1 MVILMD
7 ESTWILWA
15 KSDAAGRPHSLIGHL
30 LDAAAVA
37 ELIWAEYLAP
47 QTRSLWDEASGGHGR
62 DLFVLACGLHDIGKA
77 SPAFQIKDPG
87 LWADVQAAGYGG
99 NPNALDRSTRTH
111 WRVGAVFLHSWL
123 LAKGA
128 RSLKWLAPVIEG
140 HHGRHED
147 PGAWLTSTRTGDG
160 DGRWGQAR
168 TDIADYVTDQFG
180 IDPGRMVGQPPTV
193 ATQLAF
199 AGHVVMADWIASS
212 HLFPGRGT
220 AHVTADEA
228 RKRAATAWR
237 RLGFAPG
244 WRPETLGV
252 ADPLHRFPRP
262 TPRPLQTLGLDVAR
276 SVPTPGLILIE
287 APMGEGKTEAGLA
300 MAEILAARFG
310 CRGLVFAMPTQGTTD
325 AMYERV
331 VPWAATIDP
340 TVPVSLLHGKAMMNE
355 DWRRLREQAPAPS
368 PEELDEYGMAPR
380 YDDEGRPG
388 RYEPVAPEWVEGRHR
403 GLLAH
408 LIVATVDQVL
418 YAATRTKFVSVRH
431 AGLAGKVLIIDE
443 VHAYDVYMSVFLH
456 DLLTWCAGASVPV
469 VLMSATLPPAL
480 RDGLIAAYR
489 RGLPGA
495 PTRRGG
501 PDDETA
507 PAPSGYPIITTVT
520 PEGVSAVTTK
530 PHRADLMVD
539 VEQSGTDPDDLDAI
553 AALVEAESSGGG
565 CILVILDTVS
575 RAQDVFERLRGHGVP
590 ARLLHGRLTTASRA
604 ERTKELVDLLGD
616 RRTRE
621 SGRPERLVVVA
632 TQIAEQSFDVDAD
645 LLVTDLAPTDLLLQR
660 IGRLHRHDRPATDRP
675 AALRNP
681 RVVVVGQWGPD
692 RIPPIGKGLN
702 HVYGDSA
709 LLRAAGLIGAGVSW
723 PIPSAVPDLVAQ
735 AYGEQLEVPEAW
747 ASEVASARESEAA
760 EERNREG
767 KAATFHLTGTGFP
780 RADLASLH
788 ATSAAGTPDE
798 ARTVRDGDPTTEVAL
813 VVQTERG
820 YRTLGGTPLGPN
832 GEACSTLDVAREVWG
847 DTVRVHDEP
856 WVATLGPLPAWE
868 GVAKIGR
875 LPAVVLHEAL
885 SWEGAGASLRYDR
898 ELGLLIV
905 RHRGG
910 R

>member
-1 MVILMD
+1 MD
-7 ESTWILWA
+7 ESRWILWA
-15 KSDAAGRPHSLIGHL
+15 KSDAAGRPHSLLGHL
-30 LDAAAVA
+30 LDTGAVA
-37 ELIWAEYLAP
+37 ELIWDEYLAQ
-47 QTRSLWDEASGGHGR
+47 QTQVLWNEASDGHGR
-62 DLFVLACGLHDIGKA
+62 DLFVLTCALHDIGKA
-77 SPAFQIKDPG
+77 SPAFQVKDDD
-87 LWADVQAAGYGG
+87 LWADVQAAGYDGK
-99 NPNALDRSTRTH
+99 PNAFDRSNRTH
-111 WRVGAVFLHSWL
+111 WRVGAVFLNSWL
-123 LAKGA
+123 VARGA
-128 RSLKWLAPVIEG
+128 RSLKWIVSVIEG
-140 HHGRHED
+140 HHGRHEA
-147 PGAWLTSTRTGDG
+147 PHSWLTSSRTGDG
-160 DGRWGQAR
+160 DGQWEQAR
-168 TDIADYVTDQFG
+168 TDIAGYIADQFG
-180 IDPGRMVGQPPTV
+180 IDPGRMVGPTPTM

-220 AHVTADEA
+220 VPVGAGEA
-228 RKRAATAWR
+228 RERAATAWH

-244 WRPETLGV
+244 WRPEALALV
-252 ADPLHRFPRP
+252 DPLGRFSRP
-262 TPRPLQTLGLDVAR
+262 TSRPLQTLGLDVAR
-276 SVPTPGLILIE
+276 SVPAPGLILVE

-300 MAEILAARFG
+300 MAEVLAARFG

-325 AMYERV
+325 AMYERILR
-331 VPWAATIDP
+331 WAADVDAS
-340 TVPVSLLHGKAMMNE
+340 VPVSLLHGKAMLNE
-355 DWRRLREQAPAPS
+355 DWRRRRDQAPATS
-368 PEELDEYGMAPR
+368 SDEVDEYGMAPR

-480 RDGLIAAYR
+480 RDRLIAAYR
-489 RGLPGA
+489 RGLQGA
-495 PTRRGG
+495 PTRREG
-501 PDDETA
+501 PDHEPA
-507 PAPSGYPIITTVT
+507 PTPSGYPIITIAT
-520 PEGVSAVTTK
+520 PEGVSAVTTQ

-539 VEQSGTDPDDLDAI
+539 VEQSGTDPDDLDAL
-553 AALVEAESSGGG
+553 AARVEAESSDGG
-565 CILVILDTVS
+565 CILVILDTVA
-575 RAQDVFERLRGHGVP
+575 RAQGVFERLRGHGVP
-590 ARLLHGRLTTASRA
+590 TRLLHGRLTTASRA

-660 IGRLHRHDRPATDRP
+660 IGRLHRHDRPAADRP
-675 AALRNP
+675 VALRNP
-681 RVVVVGQWGPD
+681 RVVVIGQWGLD
-692 RIPPIGKGLN
+692 RIPPLGEGLTY
-702 HVYGDSA
+702 VYGASA
-709 LLRAAGLIGAGVSW
+709 LLRAAGLIEAGARW
-723 PIPSAVPDLVAQ
+723 PIPSAVPVLVSQ
-735 AYGEQLEVPEAW
+735 AYGEQLAVPEAW
-747 ASEVASARESEAA
+747 ASEVASARQSEAA
-760 EERNREG
+760 EEQNRAAR
-767 KAATFHLTGTGFP
+767 AATFHLTGTGFP

-788 ATSAAGTPDE
+788 ATTAAGTPDE

-832 GEACSTLDVAREVWG
+832 GEACSTLAVAREVWG
-847 DTVRVHDEP
+847 DTVRVRDEP

-868 GVAKIGR
+868 GVAKIGH
-875 LPAVVLHEAL
+875 LPCVVLDEAL
-885 SWEGAGASLRYDR
+885 CWEGPGASLRYDR